1 MGWFSW
7 AGTVEGQRSGVN
19 TSGYGEPHKI
29 VVSDALGAGGVE
41 KPRVRQ
47 HVAVNA
53 RQSKGAVPWEK
64 PLYGGAIPDTPLLE
78 IRHLTWGW
86 GGGSCLLV

>member
-7 AGTVEGQRSGVN
+7 AGTVEGQQSGVN

-29 VVSDALGAGGVE
+29 VVSDALGAGAWESRVSDSMSGSMPV
-41 KPRVRQ
+41 RVRGLCPGRN
-47 HVAVNA
+47 HCKVG
-53 RQSKGAVPWEK
+53 QSQIR
-64 PLYGGAIPDTPLLE
+64 LYLRYVISPGG
-78 IRHLTWGW
+78 